1 MTMERLT
8 GPANTQPE
16 NASDAVAKRDNRTLR
31 KNLVAR
37 VLQVLM
43 LPVILVVWHVAA
55 VNDWIDPLLARTP
68 GQVWDAMARIAETGE
83 LARHLYATMEAV
95 FIAFVL
101 ASVVGV
107 FLGIMLALM
116 PMAERVLSPYFDAIN
131 AMPRIA
137 LAPIFLIYFGI
148 GTSAKVA
155 LAFSLVMFIVMAN
168 ARAGV
173 LSADADVL
181 RLTTILGAKKRQ
193 LFTKVYL
200 PVAAPAIFA
209 GLRLGLIYSLLG
221 VVASELIAARE
232 GLGMLVAQYSGVF
245 EMEGVYGI
253 LIILAIVASVLNIIM
268 RAIERHVLRWQPD
281 AAK

>member
-1 MTMERLT
+1 MTIEDANGAINAARTPLRASTTAESRFRRQDLTVRLF
-8 GPANTQPE
+8 QI
-16 NASDAVAKRDNRTLR
+16 L
-31 KNLVAR
+31 L
-37 VLQVLM
+37 
-43 LPVILVVWHVAA
+43 LPLIVGVWHLAA
-55 VNDWIDPLLARTP
+55 VNKWIDPLLARTP
-68 GQVWDAMARIAETGE
+68 GQVWDAMVRIAVSGE
-83 LARHLYATMEAV
+83 LVRHLYATMEAV

-107 FLGIMLALM
+107 FLGILLALM
-116 PMAERVLSPYFDAIN
+116 PRTERVLSPYFDAIN

-155 LAFSLVMFIVMAN
+155 LAFSLVVFIVMAN

-193 LFTKVYL
+193 IFTKVYL

-245 EMEGVYGI
+245 EMEGVYGVLI
-253 LIILAIVASVLNIIM
+253 LLALVASVLNTLM
-268 RAIERHVLRWQPD
+268 RRIERHVLRWQPE
-281 AAK
+281 AGK